1 MAFRYCMSQSNGIN
15 LFAEDDDI
23 YDCSVKWLVVH
34 YNTYSVTPF
43 GTYTTSWVLDV
54 RSCKCVKLEE
64 CVKIALGRLVEA
76 MTVQ

>member
-1 MAFRYCMSQSNGIN
+1 MAFRYRMSQSNGIN
-15 LFAEDDDI
+15 PFAGNDNI

-43 GTYTTSWVLDV
+43 GTYTTSWVFDV
-54 RSCKCVKLEE
+54 RSCKWKNWLE
-64 CVKIALGRLVEA
+64 CVKIALGKVVDV